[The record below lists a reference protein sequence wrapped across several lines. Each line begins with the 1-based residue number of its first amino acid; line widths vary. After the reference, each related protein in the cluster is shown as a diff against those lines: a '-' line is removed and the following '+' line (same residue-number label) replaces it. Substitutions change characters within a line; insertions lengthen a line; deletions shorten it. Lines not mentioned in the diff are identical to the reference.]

1 MGPIHNLLLGVAI
14 MGLTHTFC
22 AESTLFDTYP
32 ALRSSIAYVR
42 LGQFPTPIAR
52 LQTAQKYVGLS
63 QLYIKREDLAGT
75 LFGGN
80 KIRKLEFLLAD
91 ALKKNYKTVLAYGG
105 IASNNVTSVAAYSK
119 QVGLKSI
126 ALLMDQPI
134 TRNLKRNLLLD
145 QYYGCTLFACPHD
158 RELTADE
165 LTAFIKEHA
174 LDPNPYMIPMGGSN
188 KIGIIG
194 WVNAA
199 FELKEQI
206 EQGIIAEPDYI
217 YITLGSLGTTAG
229 LLLGIKAAGLK
240 TKVKAIQATNPEKY
254 NKTKL
259 CNLIKETNQLLHD
272 ADPSFAL
279 FEWNAQEFDI
289 NTHYLGN
296 GYACKTLEGELARA
310 FFMNLEDIILD
321 ETYTA
326 KTVAALIADCRSGV
340 VKPADVV
347 LYWHT
352 YCSNPYSDLINEIDE
367 GFLPQEFQKY
377 LTPLNHSS

>member
-1 MGPIHNLLLGVAI
+1 MGPVNNLLLGVTI

-32 ALRSSIAYVR
+32 ALRSSIAYVC

-63 QLYIKREDLAGT
+63 QLYIKREDLSGT

-91 ALKKNYKTVLAYGG
+91 ALQKNYKTVLAYGG
-105 IASNNVTSVAAYSK
+105 IASNNVTSVAAYAN
-119 QVGLKSI
+119 QIGLKSI

-165 LTAFIKEHA
+165 LRAFIKEHG
-174 LDPNPYMIPMGGSN
+174 LDPNPYIIPMGGSN

-229 LLLGIKAAGLK
+229 LLLGLKAAGLK
-240 TKVKAIQATNPEKY
+240 THVKAIQVTNPEKY
-254 NKTKL
+254 NKNKL

-279 FEWNAQEFDI
+279 FEWNEQEFDI
-289 NTHYLGN
+289 NTHYLGT

-310 FFMNLEDIILD
+310 FFMNLEDVILD

-326 KTVAALIADCRSGV
+326 KTVAALINDCRSGV
-340 VKPADVV
+340 IKPNDVV

-352 YCSNPYSDLINEIDE
+352 YCADEFSEIVE
-367 GFLPQEFQKY
+367 GIDISQLPKELQKY
-377 LTPLNHSS
+377 LNPMH